1 MRQFFSLL
9 LGSLLAGFL
18 FPGSAESSV
27 EPLNSTWPAVPDEQH
42 PVIEI
47 QPDGTIKDDGTNCVL
62 VGPDATATVYLV
74 APPQLKNDY
83 WDSQE
88 YNPIR
93 PGNTATE
100 EGFDYTHHGLYLDL
114 ASINAMGRT
123 EFDSERLETPLTRKR
138 VIRSPGNEGKLIC
151 LTTLHKPGRSPYV
164 RVQSLL
170 ETLGYHGM
178 VVAFSGGIDKAA
190 GNGLNNFK
198 DGGAFSYLHAYS
210 MLSVQLKAGRDLKQ
224 FFANRGFSPAQATCS
239 AAAMQ
244 ASAFPLIQRLL
255 TPMGELSLAGRYAT
269 FWLSS
274 FSGNTI
280 DCIGQAV
287 FQPIGE
293 KLSPADG
300 TIRQPGSK
308 AVTDAWGGFGALG
321 SAYAL
326 AGKSDGLHVM
336 LVKITITSAG
346 RTRSFIRNINEQYFW
361 RDSQML
367 PLLQDGLVSV
377 SMALVDTPGA
387 VTNVFFDEYL
397 KQMSSSATGY
407 MLSSSQRIQEMEEWF
422 QSQISKAALTMGVMA
437 GGAVASPYV
446 GQIINYLIPY
456 GKAYIP
462 GFAPATNLLGRVL
475 SVPDQVKDAALSAG
489 SIIGGKIRAVPGVEM
504 LQSYLVYPEL
514 FASNS
519 ATKGIFLHVAV
530 NYAGPASVLFTKKIA
545 DMMTDASAPRAPI
558 RTLVQADQRLVI
570 DHYVAGSTRAATD
583 GLYKLPG
590 R

>member
-9 LGSLLAGFL
+9 LGSLLVGFL

-27 EPLNSTWPAVPDEQH
+27 EPFNSTWPAVLDEQH

-74 APPQLKNDY
+74 APPQLKDDY
-83 WDSQE
+83 WDSME

-93 PGNTATE
+93 PGSTATE

-114 ASINAMGRT
+114 PFINPMGRT

-138 VIRSPGNEGKLIC
+138 VIRSPGNEGQLIC

-164 RVQSLL
+164 RVQSPL
-170 ETLGYHGM
+170 ETLGYHLM
-178 VVAFSGGIDKAA
+178 AVAFSRGIDKAT
-190 GNGLNNFK
+190 GNRLNNFK
-198 DGGAFSYLHAYS
+198 DGGALSYFHGYG
-210 MLSVQLKAGRDLKQ
+210 MLPVQLKAGRDIKQ
-224 FFANRGFSPAQATCS
+224 FFANRGFSPAQSTCL
-239 AAAMQ
+239 AAAVQ
-244 ASAFPLIQRLL
+244 ASGYPFIQKLL
-255 TPMGELSLAGRYAT
+255 TPMADLSLAGRYAT

-274 FSGNTI
+274 LSGNII
-280 DCIGQAV
+280 DCIGQAA

-293 KLSPADG
+293 KLSPANG

-308 AVTDAWGGFGALG
+308 AVTDAWAGFGSLG

-326 AGKSDGLHVM
+326 AGKSDDLNVM
-336 LVKITITSAG
+336 LVKITIKSAG
-346 RTRSFIRNINEQYFW
+346 GIRSFIRNINDHYFW
-361 RDSQML
+361 RDSEIL

-377 SMALVDTPGA
+377 SMALMSHPDA
-387 VTNVFFDEYL
+387 VTTVFFNEYL
-397 KQMSSSATGY
+397 KQMSSSMTNY
-407 MLSSSQRIQEMEEWF
+407 MLSSSQQMQEIEEWF
-422 QSQISKAALTMGVMA
+422 QGHIDSIRLITGVLA
-437 GGAVASPYV
+437 GMEFVSMVGQMNRVAEIASPV
-446 GQIINYLIPY
+446 INYFTPY

-462 GFAPATNLLGRVL
+462 GFASATNLLGRVL
-475 SVPDQVKDAALSAG
+475 SVPGQLQGAALS
-489 SIIGGKIRAVPGVEM
+489 
-504 LQSYLVYPEL
+504 
-514 FASNS
+514 ASNS
-519 ATKGIFLHVAV
+519 ATKGIFLHVAL
-530 NYAGPASVLFTKKIA
+530 NYVGPVSVLFTKKIA
-545 DMMTDASAPRAPI
+545 DVMTDASAPRAPI

-570 DHYVAGSTRAATD
+570 DHYVAGSNRVATD